1 MSSSI
6 LNLKKQEHYTPTTN
20 PCKLCTPLGASL
32 VFKGISRSVPLLHGS
47 QGCSTYIRRYVIS
60 HFKEPVDIASTN
72 FSEETAIFGGG
83 ANLNLALDNLR
94 IQYDPEMIGIATT
107 CLSETIGDDVA
118 MFLKS
123 YREQRTKE
131 KLPEI
136 IHVSTPSYRGTH
148 MDGFHGAVQA
158 VVEGLSNTDSDAGSG
173 HQLNIFPGMVS
184 PADIRHLKEMMTAF
198 GITYAMLPDYSD
210 RLDGGLWSEYQT
222 IQKGGTEISDIKNMK
237 TAQASVEF
245 GKILGKTRSSAGKYL
260 ENIFGVTCHSLGLPI
275 GVRETDEF
283 MKALETISGNP
294 TPDRYVSQRERLIDS
309 FVDGHKYVS
318 GIRAVVYGE
327 EDLVVGMVS
336 LLREIGIIPVLCAS
350 GGKSGLM
357 KKTIESMVPEYESLG
372 IHIRE
377 NVDFMDIEEH
387 AAGLSPD
394 MCIGNSKGYTFS
406 RRLGIPLVRVGFPV
420 HDRIGGSRI
429 RHLCY
434 EGAQE
439 LFDRIVN
446 TLIEKSQ
453 ENSEIGYTYI

>member
-1 MSSSI
+1 MSYSL
-6 LNLKKQEHYTPTTN
+6 LNKKENYTPTTN
-20 PCKLCTPLGASL
+20 ACKLCTPLGASL
-32 VFKGISRSVPLLHGS
+32 VFKGISNAVPLLHGS

-94 IQYDPEMIGIATT
+94 KQYNPEMIGIATT

-123 YREQRTKE
+123 YREQRQNE

-158 VVEGLSNTDSDAGSG
+158 VVEGLSNDVPNAVFG
-173 HQLNIFPGMVS
+173 HKVNLFPGMIS
-184 PADIRHLKEMMTAF
+184 PADIRHLKEIFDAF
-198 GITYAMLPDYSD
+198 GISYAILPDYSD
-210 RLDGGLWSEYQT
+210 RLDGALWSEYQT
-222 IQKGGTEISDIKNMK
+222 IQKGGTQISRIKNMK
-237 TAQASVEF
+237 IARASVEF
-245 GKILGKTRSSAGKYL
+245 GRILGGGRSSAGKYL
-260 ENIFGVTCHSLGLPI
+260 KNRFDVPCHSLGLPI
-275 GVRETDEF
+275 GVRETDAF
-283 MKALETISGNP
+283 FKVLNNISGSP

-327 EDLVVGMVS
+327 EDLVVGLVS

-357 KKTIESMVPEYESLG
+357 EKTIKTIVPEYQSLG
-372 IHIRE
+372 INIRE
-377 NVDFMDIEEH
+377 NVDFMDIEELS
-387 AAGLSPD
+387 ADLSPD
-394 MCIGNSKGYTFS
+394 IFIGNSKGYKLS
-406 RRLGIPLVRVGFPV
+406 RHLAKPLVRIGFPV

-429 RHLCY
+429 RHLGY

-446 TLIEKSQ
+446 ALIEKGQ
-453 ENSEIGYTYI
+453 DNSEIGYSYI

>member
-1 MSSSI
+1 MSNSV
-6 LNLKKQEHYTPTTN
+6 LKKKENYTPTTN
-20 PCKLCTPLGASL
+20 ACKLCTPLGASL
-32 VFKGISRSVPLLHGS
+32 VFKGISNAVPLLHGS

-83 ANLNLALDNLR
+83 VNLNLALDNLR
-94 IQYDPEMIGIATT
+94 KQYNPEMIGIATT

-123 YREQRTKE
+123 YREQRIDQR
-131 KLPEI
+131 LPEI

-158 VVEGLSNTDSDAGSG
+158 VVEGLSNKDFDARSG
-173 HQLNIFPGMVS
+173 HQLNIFPSMVS
-184 PADIRHLKEMMTAF
+184 PADIRHLKDILKAF
-198 GITYAMLPDYSD
+198 GISYAMLPDYSD
-210 RLDGGLWSEYQT
+210 RLDGALWSEYQT
-222 IQKGGTEISDIKNMK
+222 IQKGGTDISEIKNMK
-237 TAQASVEF
+237 KARASVEF
-245 GKILGKTRSSAGKYL
+245 GKILEGGRSSGGKYL
-260 ENIFGVTCHSLGLPI
+260 KDTFGVPCYSLGLPI
-275 GVRETDEF
+275 GVRETDAF
-283 MKALETISGNP
+283 FKVLENLTGIS
-294 TPDRYVSQRERLIDS
+294 TPDRFVSQRERLIDS

-357 KKTIESMVPEYESLG
+357 EKTIETIVPEYQPLG
-372 IHIRE
+372 ISIRE
-377 NVDFMDIEEH
+377 NVDFMDIEKQ
-387 AAGLSPD
+387 AADFSPD
-394 MCIGNSKGYTFS
+394 IFIGNSKGYTLS
-406 RRLGIPLVRVGFPV
+406 RRIGKPLVRIGFPV

-429 RHLCY
+429 RHLGY

-446 TLIEKSQ
+446 TLIEKGQ
-453 ENSEIGYTYI
+453 EKSEIGYTYI